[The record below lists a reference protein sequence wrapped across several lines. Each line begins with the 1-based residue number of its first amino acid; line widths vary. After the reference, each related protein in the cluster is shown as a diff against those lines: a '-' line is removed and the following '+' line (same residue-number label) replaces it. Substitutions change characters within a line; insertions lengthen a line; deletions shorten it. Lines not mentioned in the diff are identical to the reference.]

1 MNFKKFIPLSF
12 TALSVMGAFTAC
24 SDDKVVGADE
34 QANTMAERSS
44 SSVIPGSSS
53 SHNGLKK
60 ETVEFLSRIKKHNPN
75 ISVAFVSDGSSV
87 VEDSVN
93 AHATFNAYVD
103 SILSKNSY
111 KIDGEQL
118 NESDDVYEFSSGGL
132 YNENGKVYGPVS
144 LHHVFSLKRVDCGYS
159 RELVFSLED
168 GIHKIYAASET
179 YETHIDTYSMK
190 LDRELLVYDSSLVQQ
205 FKEDCVADNGLF
217 AHKPY
222 RFMSIS
228 EDDSVLYEHR
238 DSIYTC
244 QTSIS
249 FAGDAAIYTDT
260 FWKKYVSLIFDRCI
274 FDLDSLDSLDY
285 DYFGKA
291 EDSDES
297 EE

>member
-1 MNFKKFIPLSF
+1 MNIKKIIPLSL
-12 TALSVMGAFTAC
+12 AAMSVVGAFTAC
-24 SDDKVVGADE
+24 SDNKVVGADE
-34 QANTMAERSS
+34 QPNTLAQGSS

-60 ETVEFLSRIKKHNPN
+60 ETVEFLSRIKKHNPS
-75 ISVAFVSDGSSV
+75 IPVAFVSNGSSV

-93 AHATFNAYVD
+93 ARATFNAYVD

-111 KIDGEQL
+111 KIDGESL
-118 NESDDVYEFSSGGL
+118 NESDVVYEFSSGGL
-132 YNENGKVYGPVS
+132 YNENGKVYGPVF

-159 RELVFSLED
+159 GELVFSLED
-168 GIHKIYAASET
+168 GIHKIYAASEI
-179 YETHIDTYSMK
+179 YETHIDTYSMT
-190 LDRELLVYDSSLVQQ
+190 LERNFLVYDSSLVLQ

-222 RFMSIS
+222 RTMSIS

-249 FAGDAAIYTDT
+249 SAGDAAIYTDT
-260 FWKKYVSLIFDRCI
+260 FWKKYVSLIFDRCVV
-274 FDLDSLDSLDY
+274 DLDSLDY

-291 EDSDES
+291 EDLDES